1 MARYPPEFV
10 GTPLGSAFERLRAR
24 RVTEARETAVT
35 AHDLALACDDE
46 DVAAWAALALAQADY
61 QDAAFA
67 SAIRRALD
75 VQARAEALD
84 DARLGVEAALALG
97 SGFWRIGDSE
107 TALSVIENE
116 IDRAFRLGDRELLAA
131 LHRVLGVTLSEIGG
145 HVAGVATLERA
156 FGYALESGVPQAICE
171 CANSL
176 GGAIYASCRNADP
189 DAKADALANAEAM
202 IRTSLDVASE
212 EGDLPAIA
220 AAESS
225 LGAVIIERGD
235 WVEGR
240 LWAARALEKTRVSG
254 DLLSEGEALAS
265 LAECDR
271 ELGALDAALA
281 SLDQA
286 YAIAATQQAKPLLRR
301 VHLQISQTLERAG
314 RYADALTHYKRHHAL
329 EREIAADIAEQRARM
344 SGLRLDRERARREA
358 DQFRAET
365 RELTDAVERDSLTGI
380 GNRRAFDRA
389 LGALLSQG
397 DARCTLALIDCDH
410 FKAVN
415 DRASHLAGDR
425 VLQRI
430 AKVLTQASRKS
441 DLAARFGGDE
451 FAVVFADAGRDE
463 AANVCERIR
472 AAIEHHSDD
481 AAPAVTVSIG
491 VAAAAPG
498 DTVER
503 LIGRADDALY
513 RAKAAGR
520 NRVAVG

>member
-1 MARYPPEFV
+1 MARFPPEFV
-10 GTPLGSAFERLRAR
+10 GTPLGNAFERLRAR
-24 RVTEARETAVT
+24 RVTEARETAIT
-35 AHDLALACDDE
+35 AHDLALACDD
-46 DVAAWAALALAQADY
+46 DDAAALAALALAQADY

-67 SAIRRALD
+67 SSIRRALD

-145 HVAGVATLERA
+145 HVAGWRHRARLRLRARERRA
-156 FGYALESGVPQAICE
+156 AGDLRVREL
-171 CANSL
+171 L
-176 GGAIYASCRNADP
+176 GGASAHLPKRRPRREGGRARQCRGHDP
-189 DAKADALANAEAM
+189 
-202 IRTSLDVASE
+202 TSLDVASRRATCRRSPPRNE
-212 EGDLPAIA
+212 P
-220 AAESS
+220 
-225 LGAVIIERGD
+225 GAVIIERGD
-235 WVEGR
+235 WVEDAV
-240 LWAARALEKTRVSG
+240 AARALEKTRRR
-254 DLLSEGEALAS
+254 ATFPRARRWRAS
-265 LAECDR
+265 PSATGAR
-271 ELGALDAALA
+271 ALDAALA
-281 SLDQA
+281 SLEQA

-314 RYADALTHYKRHHAL
+314 RYGDALTHYKRHHAL

-425 VLQRI
+425 VPQRI
-430 AKVLTQASRKS
+430 AKVLTQRRARATSLHGSGTSSR
-441 DLAARFGGDE
+441 RF
-451 FAVVFADAGRDE
+451 RRCRPHE

-472 AAIEHHSDD
+472 AAIEQYADGACRHRQHRRR
-481 AAPAVTVSIG
+481 G
-491 VAAAAPG
+491 GCPG
-498 DTVER
+498 RHRREVDR
-503 LIGRADDALY
+503 SR
-513 RAKAAGR
+513 R
-520 NRVAVG
+520 